1 MKCKFRCSYPEL
13 IHLSLPDHGDS
24 DTEEDSINYRHFRD
38 YLSIAIYMYL
48 KWSSMIYSGWWT
60 VLISNCTFKKSSLWP
75 NRARL
80 LYHTR
85 IHIALTQL
93 VIIQALK
100 ETSLGRAPYPWTAAE
115 SHPALITRL
124 LAWQGKRGRS
134 PRAPCP
140 SQRIPFRLQGG
151 PSPPQLAAVP
161 SLKLR
166 LPLPRQLTVPQLRS
180 GSGWGGQ
187 GRNSKK

>member
-48 KWSSMIYSGWWT
+48 KWSFMIYSGWWT
-60 VLISNCTFKKSSLWP
+60 VLTSNCTFKKSSLWP

-93 VIIQALK
+93 VIIQAQK
-100 ETSLGRAPYPWTAAE
+100 ETRLGRAPYPW
-115 SHPALITRL
+115 I
-124 LAWQGKRGRS
+124 
-134 PRAPCP
+134 APCP
-140 SQRIPFRLQGG
+140 RNPPASAAGKAGTQPSSPVPVAAYSLSAAGG
-151 PSPPQLAAVP
+151 STAPPTCSSPQPEAVAAPANAAAGSAAAVWFW
-161 SLKLR
+161 
-166 LPLPRQLTVPQLRS
+166 V
-180 GSGWGGQ
+180 
-187 GRNSKK
+187 GRTRKK